1 MISTC
6 FSDSVTVPP
15 ATGSAITWFSM
26 GGTGLLRGPCTTCTK
41 FDRNT
46 DMPMAEMRGAS
57 RNEPARGR

>member
-6 FSDSVTVPP
+6 FSDSVTEPP
-15 ATGSAITWFSM
+15 PTGIEITLLSR

-46 DMPMAEMRGAS
+46 DMPIAEMSGAR